1 MAPVRFLFIV
11 LLFVVSAFAEESAGD
26 SLSRMKSETAVADSI
41 ARADSLEKA
50 AQDSMARWM
59 NTRNIPLPRQT
70 VFLEKGISVGVAAG
84 LYNPTEKC
92 DCLGVW
98 QGQLEYHYSEKI
110 SSGFDV
116 RFFGGD
122 LDADA
127 MLLYQRYRLNV
138 RFHKANSFADGY
150 VSPVFGLETTDIS
163 EFRDEI
169 RGKKRED
176 GETELD
182 TTTAGKASKEDCE
195 KMFSLSGF
203 TIGLEVG
210 GGLVLWR
217 YLGFTGNIIYEYN
230 FAKAQML
237 TLSPGMA
244 FNLREVVPWAK
255 RNLLSTWI
263 SAEVGF
269 QRYFNRG
276 VSEWAV
282 SFFVGFQFGI

>member
-1 MAPVRFLFIV
+1 MVPMRFFFIV
-11 LLFVVSAFAEESAGD
+11 LLLALNAFANDFAGD
-26 SLSRMKSETAVADSI
+26 SLASGTAEIQDSL
-41 ARADSLEKA
+41 ARADSLQKERA
-50 AQDSMARWM
+50 REDSIAKWSCV
-59 NTRNIPLPRQT
+59 RNIPLPRQT

-84 LYNPTEKC
+84 LYNATEKC

-110 SSGFDV
+110 SSGLDV

-138 RFHKANSFADGY
+138 RFHKSNSFADAY
-150 VSPVFGLETTDIS
+150 VSPVLGLETTDIS
-163 EFRDEI
+163 EFRNEI
-169 RGKKRED
+169 RGKKND
-176 GETELD
+176 DIIGLD
-182 TTTAGKASKEDCE
+182 SVVEGKASKEDCE

-203 TIGLEVG
+203 TIGVEVG

-217 YLGFTGNIIYEYN
+217 YLGVTGSAVYEYN

-237 TLSPGMA
+237 TLTPGLA
-244 FNLREVVPWAK
+244 FNLREVVKWAK
-255 RNLLSTWI
+255 NNLLSTWI
-263 SAEVGF
+263 STEVGF

-276 VSEWAV
+276 VSEWAM